1 MRQAPK
7 KFVIII
13 VSVILVMVVVTGT
26 IFLVQVSAASG
37 AVMVSGTIEATEIHL
52 GTLLGG
58 KVDAVNVDEGTS
70 VQEGEV
76 LVEVHSSASACAA
89 TGSEEQIRAPLDALV
104 LERAIEPGEVAA
116 PGSTLLTIA
125 NLNTVTLTV
134 YVPEDRYG
142 QIYLGQTY
150 PVSVDSFP
158 GVVYEGTVTHIAGQA
173 EFTPR
178 NVQTIEGRKATV
190 YAIRLTIPNPNQ
202 DLKPGMPADVAL
214 SQK

>member
-1 MRQAPK
+1 MRQASR

-13 VSVILVMVVVTGT
+13 LSTVVVMVVVTGV
-26 IFLVQVSAASG
+26 IFIVQLSATSG
-37 AVMVSGTIEATEIHL
+37 VETVSGTIEATEIHL
-52 GTLLGG
+52 GALLGG
-58 KVDAVNVDEGTS
+58 KVSSVNVEEGDN

-76 LVEVHSSASACAA
+76 LATVQSSASAA
-89 TGSEEQIRAPLDALV
+89 TGTEEQIRAPLDAVV
-104 LERAIEPGEVAA
+104 LEKVFERGEVVA

-125 NLNTVTLTV
+125 NLNNVILTV

-142 QIYLGQTY
+142 QIYLGQVY
-150 PVSVDSFP
+150 PVRVDSFP
-158 GVVYEGTVTHIAGQA
+158 GMVYDGTVTHIADQA

-202 DLKPGMPADVAL
+202 DLKPGMPADVDL
-214 SQK
+214 SGK